1 MCDHDLIEC
10 TNVIYIT
17 FLRSTPVQNITRP
30 TIRMAP
36 ESSHS
41 STSNVW
47 NKNPSSTF
55 SSFDQNPTSS
65 FSDFPPMTKHISSS
79 SKNEQS
85 SNASRSGS
93 NASRSGSNFEKRQPE
108 VAAANTLTGSAPSG
122 SNQVIQWGSDHL
134 RIRETTELQT
144 FTCWGLRCRVFQW

>member
-1 MCDHDLIEC
+1 MCPHDLIDC

-17 FLRSTPVQNITRP
+17 FLRSTPLQSTTRS

-108 VAAANTLTGSAPSG
+108 VAAANTLTRSAPSG
-122 SNQVIQWGSDHL
+122 SNQVIQWGSD
-134 RIRETTELQT
+134 
-144 FTCWGLRCRVFQW
+144 